1 MTCASVNEDD
11 RERASAGKGWALAAL
26 KFLAGLT
33 IMGGVVLW
41 LAPSGSALLERV
53 DFDLRYLLL
62 GFVCTTLA
70 SFVAA
75 ARWKLMVEA
84 MGGTPLRYAVYFHG
98 MTLTRVLGQFSSS
111 LVMDLV
117 GRGVVLRSAGS
128 QRGLGHA
135 MTQVVLE
142 RIYDIFLPAVMVV
155 WALAVRSAMSSAQEA
170 ALAFAGVCLVFAAVA
185 AVALWPLT
193 RLALAI
199 YRRLRRWRARARKGA
214 RAGDGD
220 DEGAFVDP
228 LERDSSPISRR
239 DAVLVGLYSLA
250 RYLCVVAQFWM
261 VALAIGVQ
269 LDFTAI
275 ASATPIGQLAAVIGI
290 TPGALGIQEVGWAG
304 GLRWV
309 GVDDIAI
316 GLFVISVR
324 VLVTGYFCVLTA
336 LSYPFVRERGS

>member
-1 MTCASVNEDD
+1 MTSTEHEDE
-11 RERASAGKGWALAAL
+11 REPTRPRAGWTLAAL

-41 LAPSGSALLERV
+41 LAPNGGALLERV
-53 DFDLRYLLL
+53 DFNLRYLLL

-84 MGGTPLRYAVYFHG
+84 MGGTRLRYAVYFHG

-128 QRGLGHA
+128 RRGLGHA

-142 RIYDIFLPAVMVV
+142 RIYDIFLPAIMVV
-155 WALAVRSAMSSAQEA
+155 WALAVHRALSSTHEA
-170 ALAFAGVCLVFAAVA
+170 AIAFAGVCLVFAAVA
-185 AVALWPLT
+185 AVALWPLS

-199 YRRLRRWRARARKGA
+199 YTRLRNWRQPAARS
-214 RAGDGD
+214 
-220 DEGAFVDP
+220 EDP
-228 LERDSSPISRR
+228 TDHVSSPISRR

-261 VALAIGVQ
+261 VALAIGVR

-309 GVDDIAI
+309 GVDDVAI

-336 LSYPFVRERGS
+336 LSYPFARERG